1 MSGRVKVETRGYYK
15 CYMIFQ
21 LFRTPSFYVIWDMLA
36 QVAYVKT
43 QIYIYIYRFL
53 SNQVNLLISP
63 GSAVAPRGHF

>member
-1 MSGRVKVETRGYYK
+1 MSGRVKVETRGCCK

-21 LFRTPSFYVIWDMLA
+21 LFRIPSFYMIWDMLV

-43 QIYIYIYRFL
+43 PPKKIGFL
-53 SNQVNLLISP
+53 SNQVNLLTLP